1 MTPEEIRRLRR
12 IYGEGLN
19 EPLEKMD
26 LSGSNLK
33 DPYEPKLSINQRPG
47 IWDEKYKHDKFLK
60 SRESISSKPH
70 LFAGDTNKIPL
81 TFFYEDKLSID
92 YFNKKIPKTLF
103 GEKEPRKLDS
113 LTLEDLKAK
122 SRMRQLELDL
132 RKIAIMDESVRTPVQ
147 RRLEDEGY
155 SLVGTARCR
164 YTGQGTFT
172 IEGIPVGLESRL
184 HELKFVDM
192 SQVKLDLSP
201 GVTVGI
207 YQR

>member
-60 SRESISSKPH
+60 SRESISCKPH

-103 GEKEPRKLDS
+103 GEKEPRKLII
-113 LTLEDLKAK
+113 EKPE
-122 SRMRQLELDL
+122 ELFFSKENFGKEKQKEETF
-132 RKIAIMDESVRTPVQ
+132 RKER
-147 RRLEDEGY
+147 
-155 SLVGTARCR
+155 
-164 YTGQGTFT
+164 
-172 IEGIPVGLESRL
+172 
-184 HELKFVDM
+184 H
-192 SQVKLDLSP
+192 
-201 GVTVGI
+201 
-207 YQR
+207 

>member
-122 SRMRQLELDL
+122 SMELDL
-132 RKIAIMDESVRTPVQ
+132 RKLATMGVSAKTHVQ

-155 SLVGTARCR
+155 SLVGIARCR
-164 YTGQGTFT
+164 YTGQGNLAIGGFLL
-172 IEGIPVGLESRL
+172 V
-184 HELKFVDM
+184 
-192 SQVKLDLSP
+192 
-201 GVTVGI
+201 
-207 YQR
+207 